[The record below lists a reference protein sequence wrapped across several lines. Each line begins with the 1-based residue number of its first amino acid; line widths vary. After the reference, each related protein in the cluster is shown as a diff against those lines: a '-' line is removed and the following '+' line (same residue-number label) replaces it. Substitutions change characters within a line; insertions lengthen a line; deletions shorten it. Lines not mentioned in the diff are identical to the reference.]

1 MAVPTLDDYN
11 FRNKRVLVRVDFN
24 VPLDEDGD
32 ITNDKRLRAAIPTVR
47 FLLDNGAQQVILMS
61 HLGRPNG
68 EVVEKLRVN
77 KVAERF
83 SELIGQ
89 DVAKT
94 DDCVDIDM
102 PYGKIVLLENLRFHK
117 EEKSKE
123 DWERQ
128 EFAKTL
134 ADYADY
140 YVNDAFG
147 TCHRR
152 HASVY
157 DITKYLPS
165 CAGRLVEKELKIISY
180 ALTAPK
186 RPFIAVMGGAKV
198 SEKIGAIKHL
208 LDKVD
213 KLLLGGAMVFTF
225 FKAMG
230 KETGKSIVEEDML
243 NLAKGLLDMSG
254 DRIILPVDI
263 VAAEKADAESNSD
276 VFSIDKMPEDWTGFD
291 IGPET
296 INTFKN
302 ILKDAKTI
310 VWNGPMGMFE
320 IERFAV
326 GTNEIANA
334 MAECTGI
341 TIIGGGDSDA
351 AVEKLGIEDRITH
364 ISTGGAAALELFE
377 GNKLIAVQ
385 ALQKNYLK
393 FNQPA

>member
-243 NLAKGLLDMSG
+243 NLAKELLDISG
-254 DRIILPVDI
+254 DKIILPVDI